1 MIHLF
6 VFWRDWFINI
16 CTLLLIELGSLLC
29 CEHHQNIGY
38 FILLYSVVL
47 YCAHTHCIDLCE
59 VNTHLKQKKKVNE
72 HTYACTMLRF
82 TRLYVYSVNIVL
94 LALNVFVSF
103 CLRLHACEEEK
114 EEGKWDGRV
123 VCESLSGRVLTSAY
137 TLKCISGHCHNI
149 VGHMLEVREI
159 PHTPTFLFFF
169 FLSTQLLGI

>member
-59 VNTHLKQKKKVNE
+59 VNTHLKQKKKGKWAYICMYHVAFYTLVCLQCK
-72 HTYACTMLRF
+72 HCIACVECF
-82 TRLYVYSVNIVL
+82 CIFL
-94 LALNVFVSF
+94 LALARMWGGKGGGQMGREGCLWELEREGFNF
-103 CLRLHACEEEK
+103 CLHIKVHL
-114 EEGKWDGRV
+114 WT
-123 VCESLSGRVLTSAY
+123 LS
-137 TLKCISGHCHNI
+137 
-149 VGHMLEVREI
+149 
-159 PHTPTFLFFF
+159 
-169 FLSTQLLGI
+169 